1 MKQKHKVI
9 ISGGGTGGH
18 IFPAIAIANALKL
31 LSPEIDILFVG
42 ARGKMEMERVPAAGF
57 QIIGLDIVGLNR
69 KSLFKNLLLPFKLI
83 KSLVDARKIIKS
95 FNAEIAVGVGGF
107 ASWPLLKTANF
118 MGVPTIIQEQNSY
131 AGLTNKQL
139 GAKASRICVAYPGMD
154 QFFPSEKILLTGNPI
169 RKSAVEIE
177 GKRDL
182 GLHSFGL
189 DLNKKTVLVTGGS
202 LGSLTLNECI
212 KMGISQLIQ
221 ADLQV
226 IWQCGN
232 YYYKSLL
239 EEFGDQLPRQI
250 KLVPFL
256 EKMDH
261 AYAAADIIIS
271 RAGAGTIS
279 ELSVVGKPVIL
290 IPSPNV
296 ADDHQTKNANAL
308 VERSAAILVHDNQAK
323 EELINQIL
331 LLHQNRV
338 KQQELSDNIKKLAI
352 DDADMVIANEIVTIL
367 NNLK

>member
-1 MKQKHKVI
+1 
-9 ISGGGTGGH
+9 
-18 IFPAIAIANALKL
+18 
-31 LSPEIDILFVG
+31 
-42 ARGKMEMERVPAAGF
+42 AAGF

-83 KSLVDARKIIKS
+83 KSLLDARKIIRS
-95 FNAEIAVGVGGF
+95 FNAELAVGVGGF

-118 MGVPTIIQEQNSY
+118 MGIPTVIQEQNSY

-139 GAKASRICVAYPGMD
+139 GTRAHRICVAYPGMD
-154 QFFPSEKILLTGNPI
+154 QFFPAEKIMLTGNPI
-169 RKSAVEIE
+169 RKSTVEII

-189 DLNKKTVLVTGGS
+189 DYNKKTVLITGGS

-212 KMGISQLIQ
+212 KKGIPQLIQ
-221 ADLQV
+221 ANIQV

-232 YYYKSLL
+232 YYYQSLK
-239 EEFGDQLPRQI
+239 EEFDENLPSQI
-250 KLVPFL
+250 KLMPFL
-256 EKMDH
+256 DKMDL

-279 ELSVVGKPVIL
+279 ELAVIGKPVIL

-296 ADDHQTKNANAL
+296 ADDHQTKNAKAL

-323 EELINQIL
+323 EELIKQL
-331 LLHQNRV
+331 LLLNQNTAQ
-338 KQQELSDNIKKLAI
+338 QQELSNNIKKLAI
-352 DDADMVIANEIVTIL
+352 DDADIVIAKEILTII
-367 NNLK
+367 NKLK